1 MLTIKNIEKINGKQI
16 TDKWEVYETD
26 VTRDGSG
33 YVFCLTDV
41 GYYKHSRWYVTLDRS
56 IDEVMGMYRMN
67 TNRNGK
73 LYEVL
78 IRPIDVTPVGII
90 YYMNCIIANVK
101 KDEDEH
107 NKQSK

>member
-16 TDKWEVYETD
+16 TDKWEVYEVEPTND
-26 VTRDGSG
+26 NSG

-56 IDEVMGMYRMN
+56 IDEVMGMYRMK

-78 IRPIDVTPVGII
+78 IRPIDVSPVGII